1 MHFKLYFTNF
11 TYYWM
16 REFTIC
22 TSLKL
27 EKNNDGKTF
36 IPSLQV
42 PPPSNAR
49 CTSFTS
55 FSKRPW
61 VFKTFSRIPQTLPT
75 VQRSWLDTF
84 CLVPWTFTTRKAHTT
99 KTAKYC
105 MFSAHKLYFR
115 MTTDVYDGNSVKS
128 RVFIL
133 KSKKYL
139 RCLTQN
145 IQSYSSDSP
154 SCHRMCCWSCVFAFD
169 RVPNYVICNLIR
181 IYLFFCF
188 TPWVDLT
195 QISLLKYFPNTWLKS
210 FNHIAQTHRHAM
222 RAAPITFLHFVKI
235 CSSNFVSHCCL
246 IQFCFIKKACAPYN
260 YRSTPP

>member
-1 MHFKLYFTNF
+1 MMEKPSYLHYKFHHQAMHGALPSRPSPNDPEFLKHSRESHKRYQPYNGPGLTRFALY
-11 TYYWM
+11 
-16 REFTIC
+16 RGH
-22 TSLKL
+22 S
-27 EKNNDGKTF
+27 
-36 IPSLQV
+36 
-42 PPPSNAR
+42 PPER
-49 CTSFTS
+49 
-55 FSKRPW
+55 
-61 VFKTFSRIPQTLPT
+61 
-75 VQRSWLDTF
+75 
-84 CLVPWTFTTRKAHTT
+84 HTT

-188 TPWVDLT
+188 TP
-195 QISLLKYFPNTWLKS
+195 
-210 FNHIAQTHRHAM
+210 
-222 RAAPITFLHFVKI
+222 
-235 CSSNFVSHCCL
+235 
-246 IQFCFIKKACAPYN
+246 
-260 YRSTPP
+260 